1 MSGYRMTLRVN
12 KIAAFILT
20 AAVLAGHSAFAE
32 DKKEDKDVTNDFQF
46 NVITTKTGL
55 QFRVPDDMPIETRNG
70 VEAPLPFD
78 EYVYGKFKKLDD
90 RLSRIEKSLQN
101 IEKSVANLKPQTPA
115 NSDQKP
121 KP

>member
-1 MSGYRMTLRVN
+1 MGP
-12 KIAAFILT
+12 
-20 AAVLAGHSAFAE
+20 SAFAE
-32 DKKEDKDVTNDFQF
+32 KQKDDSDPAKDFQF

-70 VEAPLPFD
+70 IEVPLPFD

-90 RLSRIEKSLQN
+90 RLSRIEKSIQN